1 MDTTRKSWTSR
12 VGIIVIAALLV
23 EIISV
28 VQYQRARRM
37 LEQEMAFRSR
47 IVLSSITKD
56 ITHVLDLTEATMREN
71 LWYIQHNL
79 MHPDS
84 ASASLFR
91 LIDNNPNV
99 VGGCLAFVPDY
110 YPGKGRY
117 FEPYAKKEDGRI
129 ILDQIAGPEHDYA
142 SNPAF
147 RQVVESGEPLWSD
160 PYRFGPDSVS
170 LATYSYPVFD
180 GQGRLAAVCGLD
192 IDLSWLGDALNA
204 NQFFPSSFG
213 LLLTQD
219 GRMVAGPSEQRI
231 APEAVRHAVDIL
243 RSDSPASADK
253 KLVVRRHAMNC
264 PPYWQ
269 VAQIHRYKDVF
280 SRIRK
285 MRLQHLAMILLG
297 FAILVFM
304 IERYARNEK
313 NLRLASEEQ
322 ARIAGELEVARKIQ
336 REMLPTRFPSFVY
349 GSLEPAREV
358 GGDLFDFFVRD
369 GKLFFCIGDVSGKG
383 VPSAMLMSVIHSLFR
398 MASQKQ
404 ESPARILQA
413 LNIELCRNNDSNM
426 FVTFFVGCLD
436 LYTGQVRYSNAGH
449 DKPFLLSDD
458 ITLLPTQANLPL
470 GVFADT
476 SFGEQALTM
485 SPGSILLLYTDGLT
499 EAKNP
504 ERKAFGRDGVQAV
517 LQAGDGFRDKTLETL
532 VSALSEGAHRF
543 AGDAPQSDDLTMLAI
558 RFAPD
563 PDMLREQICLT
574 NEESEVVRLS
584 AFFKDFCAKLSL
596 DRKIAMGLR
605 LALEETVVNV
615 INYAYPEGTR
625 GSVTVQ
631 ADSNRREVRF
641 TVLDGG
647 IPFDPTTVLEADT
660 TLDAQ
665 DRPIGGLGVH
675 LTRKLVDRVSYE
687 RRDGQNIL
695 ILTKSIV

>member
-1 MDTTRKSWTSR
+1 MSR

-47 IVLSSITKD
+47 IVLSSIAKD
-56 ITHVLDLTEATMREN
+56 ITHVLDMTEATMREN
-71 LWYIQHNL
+71 LWDIQHKL

-84 ASASLFR
+84 ASASLLY
-91 LIDNNPNV
+91 LIDDNPSV
-99 VGGCLAFVPDY
+99 VGGCLAFLPDY
-110 YPGKGRY
+110 YPQKGRF
-117 FEPYAKKEDGRI
+117 FEPYARKEGGRI
-129 ILDQIAGPEHDYA
+129 VLEQIAGPEHDYTA
-142 SNPAF
+142 NPAF

-253 KLVVRRHAMNC
+253 KLVVRRHAMNR

-313 NLRLASEEQ
+313 KLRLASQEQ

-383 VPSAMLMSVIHSLFR
+383 VPSAILMSVAHSLFR
-398 MASQKQ
+398 MASNHI
-404 ESPARILQA
+404 ESPAHILQS
-413 LNIELCRNNDSNM
+413 LNVELCRGNDSNM

-436 LYTGQVRYSNAGH
+436 LYSGELRYANAGH
-449 DKPFLLSDD
+449 DKPYLLSAD
-458 ITLLPTQANLPL
+458 ISLLPTQANLPL

-476 SFGEQALTM
+476 VFVEQTLTM
-485 SPGSILLLYTDGLT
+485 APGNSLLLYTDGLT
-499 EAKNP
+499 EAKNSG
-504 ERKAFGRDGVQAV
+504 RKSFGRKGVEAV
-517 LQAGDGFRDKTLETL
+517 LRARPVSSRPNLDAL
-532 VSALSEGAHRF
+532 VSALSEAAHRF
-543 AGDAPQSDDLTMLAI
+543 AGEAPQSDDLTMLAVC
-558 RFAPD
+558 FAPGE
-563 PDMLREQICLT
+563 DMLRGQITLA
-574 NEESEVVRLS
+574 NDPREVERLS
-584 AFFKDFCAKLSL
+584 TFIKDFLGQLSM
-596 DRKIAMGLR
+596 DRKTASGLR

-615 INYAYPEGTR
+615 IDYAYPEGVT
-625 GSVTVQ
+625 GSVSVL

-641 TVLDGG
+641 TVQDHGT
-647 IPFDPTTVLEADT
+647 PFDPTTVLEADT

-665 DRPIGGLGVH
+665 KRPIGGLGIL
-675 LTRKLVDRVSYE
+675 LTRKLMDSISYE
-687 RRDGQNIL
+687 HRDGQNVL

>member
-1 MDTTRKSWTSR
+1 

-180 GQGRLAAVCGLD
+180 GQGRMAAVCGLD

-231 APEAVRHAVDIL
+231 ASEAVRHAVDIL
-243 RSDSPASADK
+243 QSDSPASADK
-253 KLVVRRHAMNC
+253 KLVVRRHAMNR

-398 MASQKQ
+398 MTSQKQ

-558 RFAPD
+558 K
-563 PDMLREQICLT
+563 
-574 NEESEVVRLS
+574 RL
-584 AFFKDFCAKLSL
+584 KK
-596 DRKIAMGLR
+596 
-605 LALEETVVNV
+605 
-615 INYAYPEGTR
+615 
-625 GSVTVQ
+625 
-631 ADSNRREVRF
+631 
-641 TVLDGG
+641 
-647 IPFDPTTVLEADT
+647 
-660 TLDAQ
+660 
-665 DRPIGGLGVH
+665 
-675 LTRKLVDRVSYE
+675 
-687 RRDGQNIL
+687 
-695 ILTKSIV
+695 